1 MMRGGARTCGRDGQD
16 GAVVVE
22 FAVVFVLFVM
32 ILWGILTYGVIFA
45 AQQTVTH
52 AAGEAARATVGHTS
66 QEDAKDVALGVATE
80 QLAWLGDSGEPDR
93 EDVTFDACPAPAD
106 DQTCVY
112 VEYAYP
118 WQDDPLITP
127 LFDIAIPST
136 LTGTA
141 VLTWEGL

>member
-1 MMRGGARTCGRDGQD
+1 MRTRDHDQD

-22 FAVVFVLFVM
+22 FAVIFVLFVT

-66 QEDAKDVALGVATE
+66 QDDAKDVALSVATE
-80 QLAWLGDSGEPDR
+80 QLAWLGAAGEPDR
-93 EDVTFDACPAPAD
+93 DDVTFGDCPVPAD

-112 VEYAYP
+112 VEYTYP
-118 WQDDPLITP
+118 WKADPLITP
-127 LFDIAIPST
+127 LFDVAIPEQ

-141 VLTWEGL
+141 VLTWDGL